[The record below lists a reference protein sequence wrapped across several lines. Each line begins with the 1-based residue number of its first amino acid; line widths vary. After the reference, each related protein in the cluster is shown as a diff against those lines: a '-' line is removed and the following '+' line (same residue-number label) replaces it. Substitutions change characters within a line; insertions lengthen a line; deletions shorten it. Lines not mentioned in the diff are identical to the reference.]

1 MLNGNEWQQ
10 LHAEFLSDTQTLM
23 CRADECLSH
32 LELISDDRD
41 AMECLLTTL
50 QQIAG
55 EADTHGVE
63 TVCDFARQLRY
74 LLYFAHAAGQ
84 LQPKALHTLKCCFE
98 LMAWQLEL
106 IDPHTGSLALDDC
119 EQRDL
124 LDAFACQ
131 CGAGTRAQNVAVNPG
146 WTVSGGKYDGLA
158 PERADHREAP

>member
-10 LHAEFLSDTQTLM
+10 LHAEFLSDTQTLI

-50 QQIAG
+50 HQLAG
-55 EADTHGVE
+55 KADTHGVE

-74 LLYFAHAAGQ
+74 LLYFANAAGH
-84 LQPKALHTLKCCFE
+84 LRPMALPALKRCFE

-106 IDPHTGSLALDDC
+106 IDPHTGSLALDDS
-119 EQRDL
+119 EQRGL

-131 CGAGTRAQNVAVNPG
+131 CGVGKLDNTVAVNPG
-146 WTVSGGKYDGLA
+146 WSVNTGQCDVLA
-158 PERADHREAP
+158 SRHADHSETR